1 MSFSLRD
8 YQKELITDIIESMK
22 RGNRKI
28 MVQSPPRS
36 GKTVV
41 MAYIAK
47 NATDKNKQVL
57 FFSHRKEINEQVLE
71 TFSRGDV
78 NLNNVTIGTVG
89 SLVKKLDKLPKF
101 DLILVD
107 EAHHIKAKQY
117 QTILNYFKDAT
128 QLFFTGTPVRLDGS
142 GFHDLAEDL
151 VEGKSVQWLIENGNI
166 SDFSYYSIDL
176 LDLGKLKTRSGE
188 YTNQSIDNAFESSKS
203 TYGDYIDHYKR
214 LAEGKQAIV
223 YVHSVEYAKLVAER
237 FNENGYSAA
246 IVSGKTPKKERAE
259 AMERFRNGELMIMV
273 NVNLFT
279 EGIDLPGVDVCIMLR
294 PTKSLS
300 LYLQFAMRALNPRE
314 GKKAIL
320 IDHVGNHN
328 IHGLPNADREWTLS
342 GVKTNKNNSEKSTTT
357 CEECFATFWRDQLID
372 GKCPCCGAVIV
383 KKKEMREVEKENV
396 DIELQEINQEMEF
409 VSIQGEMVEVSKE
422 EAEIYRKVKTYQKN
436 YTRCKNLAELKAF
449 RLLNGYQPGW
459 LWHKQ
464 KELNI
469 WR

>member
-47 NATDKNKQVL
+47 NATDKNKKVL
-57 FFSHRKEINEQVLE
+57 FFSHRKEINEQVIA
-71 TFSRGDV
+71 TFERGDV
-78 NLNNVTIGTVG
+78 NLDNVTIGTVG

-101 DLILVD
+101 DVILVD

-128 QLFFTGTPVRLDGS
+128 QLFFTGTPIRLDGA
-142 GFHDLAEDL
+142 GFQDLAEDL
-151 VEGKSVQWLIENGNI
+151 VKGKSVKWLQENGNI
-166 SDFSYYSIDL
+166 SEFSYYSINL
-176 LDLGKLKTRSGE
+176 LDLDKLKTRSGE
-188 YTNQSIDNAFESSKS
+188 YTNQSIDSAFESSAA

-223 YVHSVEYAKLVAER
+223 YVHNVEYAKRVADR

-314 GKKAIL
+314 GKRAIL
-320 IDHVGNHN
+320 IDHVGNYN
-328 IHGLPNADREWTLS
+328 THGLPNDDREWTLD
-342 GVKTNKNNSEKSTTT
+342 GVKTNKNNSEKSTVT
-357 CEECFATFWRDQLID
+357 CEDCFATFWRD
-372 GKCPCCGAVIV
+372 
-383 KKKEMREVEKENV
+383 
-396 DIELQEINQEMEF
+396 
-409 VSIQGEMVEVSKE
+409 
-422 EAEIYRKVKTYQKN
+422 
-436 YTRCKNLAELKAF
+436 
-449 RLLNGYQPGW
+449 
-459 LWHKQ
+459 
-464 KELNI
+464 
-469 WR
+469 

>member
-1 MSFSLRD
+1 
-8 YQKELITDIIESMK
+8 MK

-47 NATDKNKQVL
+47 NATDKDKKVL
-57 FFSHRKEINEQVLE
+57 FFSHRKEINEQVIA
-71 TFSRGDV
+71 TFERGDV
-78 NLNNVTIGTVG
+78 NLDNVTIGTVG

-117 QTILNYFKDAT
+117 HAILSYFKDAR
-128 QLFFTGTPVRLDGS
+128 QLFFTGTPIRLDGS

-188 YTNQSIDNAFESSKS
+188 YTNQSIDGAFESSKS

-223 YVHSVEYAKLVAER
+223 YVHNVEYAERVAER

-259 AMERFRNGELMIMV
+259 AMKRFRNGELMIMV

-328 IHGLPNADREWTLS
+328 IHGLPNQDREWTLD

-372 GKCPCCGAVIV
+372 GNCPCCGAVV
-383 KKKEMREVEKENV
+383 VEKKEIREVEKENV
-396 DIELQEINQEMEF
+396 DIELKEINQKMEF
-409 VSIQGEMVEVSKE
+409 VSIQGEMVEVSKK
-422 EAEIYRKVKTYQKN
+422 EAEVYRKVKTYQKN

-464 KELNI
+464 KELNL